1 MAKGLLFGT
10 AGIPLSTKVQTTQAG
25 IERVYE
31 LGLGCMEVEF
41 VQGVKMSEKSAHS
54 VGEVARRTGVK
65 LTAHA
70 PYFVNLN
77 AQEREKVVAS
87 KQRLLQ
93 TARICSLF
101 GGQSIVFHPAFYLNR
116 PQDEV
121 YQTVKRNLEQVVTE
135 LREQGNQVQVRPEV
149 MGKGTQFGT
158 LDEILRLAIELRGIA
173 PCIDFAH
180 WHARTGQFNSYHEF
194 INILDQVEAKLGRK
208 GLEDMLIHI
217 SGIDYGKG
225 GEKKHLNL
233 KNSDFQY
240 LELLKALKDRDAQ
253 GLVICE
259 SPNREQDALLLQQTY
274 SAL

>member
-10 AGIPLSTKVQTTQAG
+10 AGIPLSTKVSTTQAG

-41 VQGVKMSEKSAHS
+41 VQGVKMSKESAYS
-54 VGEVARRTGVK
+54 VGEVAQKRGIR

-87 KQRLLQ
+87 KGRLLH

-101 GGQSIVFHPAFYLNR
+101 GGESIVFHPAFYLNR
-116 PQDEV
+116 PQGEV
-121 YQTVKRNLEQVVTE
+121 YETVKGHLEQMVKE
-135 LREQGNQVQVRPEV
+135 LRAQGNRVWVRPEV

-158 LDEILRLAIELRGIA
+158 LDEILRLSAELEGVA

-180 WHARTGQFNSYHEF
+180 WHARTGKFNSYDEF
-194 INILDQVEAKLGRK
+194 INILNQVEGRLGRR
-208 GLEDMLIHI
+208 GLDDMLIHV
-217 SGIDYGKG
+217 SGIDYGKQ

-233 KNSDFQY
+233 RESDFQY
-240 LELLKALKDRDAQ
+240 VELLRALKDREAQ
-253 GLVICE
+253 GSVICE
-259 SPNREQDALLLQQTY
+259 SPNREQDALLLQQAY
-274 SAL
+274 MAL

>member
-10 AGIPLSTKVQTTQAG
+10 AGIPLSTKVSTTQAG

-41 VQGVKMSEKSAHS
+41 VQGVKMSKESAYY
-54 VGEVARRTGVK
+54 VGEVAQKRGIK

-77 AQEREKVVAS
+77 AREREKVVAS
-87 KQRLLQ
+87 KGRLLH

-101 GGQSIVFHPAFYLNR
+101 GGESIVFHPAFYLNR
-116 PQDEV
+116 PQGEV
-121 YQTVKRNLEQVVTE
+121 YETVKGHLEQMVKE
-135 LREQGNQVQVRPEV
+135 LRAQGNRVWVRPEV

-158 LDEILRLAIELRGIA
+158 LDEILRLSAELEGIA

-180 WHARTGQFNSYHEF
+180 WHARTGKFNSYDEF
-194 INILDQVEAKLGRK
+194 INILDQVEGRLGRK
-208 GLEDMLIHI
+208 GLDDMHIHV
-217 SGIDYGKG
+217 SGIDYGKQ

-233 KNSDFQY
+233 RESDFQY
-240 LELLKALKDRDAQ
+240 VELLKALKDREAQ
-253 GLVICE
+253 GLIICE

-274 SAL
+274 KAL

>member
-1 MAKGLLFGT
+1 MANGLLFGT
-10 AGIPLSTKVQTTQAG
+10 AGIPLSTKVPTSQAG

-41 VQGVKMSEKSAHS
+41 VQGVKMSEKSAYS
-54 VGEVARRTGVK
+54 VGEVAQKRGIK

-87 KQRLLQ
+87 KGRLLQ
-93 TARICSLF
+93 TAHICSLF

-116 PQDEV
+116 PQGEV
-121 YQTVKRNLEQVVTE
+121 YETVKMHLEQLVKK
-135 LREQGNQVQVRPEV
+135 LRAQGNRVWVRPEV

-158 LDEILRLAIELRGIA
+158 LDELLRLSAELEGVA

-180 WHARTGQFNSYHEF
+180 WHARTGRFNSYDEF
-194 INILDQVEAKLGRK
+194 TKVLDQVEGKLGRK
-208 GLEDMLIHI
+208 GLDDMLIHI
-217 SGIDYGKG
+217 SGIDYGKQ

-233 KNSDFQY
+233 RESDFQY
-240 LELLKALKDRDAQ
+240 EELLKALKDREVQ
-253 GLVICE
+253 GSVICE
-259 SPNREQDALLLQQTY
+259 SPNREQDALLLQQSY
-274 SAL
+274 KAL

>member
-1 MAKGLLFGT
+1 MTKGLLFGP
-10 AGIPLSTKVQTTQAG
+10 AGIPLSTKIQTTQAG
-25 IERVYE
+25 IERVHE

-41 VQGVKMSEKSAHS
+41 VQGVKMSEKSAYA
-54 VGEVARRTGVK
+54 VGEVGQRMGIK

-77 AQEREKVVAS
+77 AQEQEKVVAS
-87 KQRLLQ
+87 KQRLLH

-116 PQDEV
+116 PPDEV

-135 LREQGNQVQVRPEV
+135 LRARGNQVWVRPEL

-158 LDEILRLAIELRGIA
+158 LDELLRLSVELERVA

-180 WHARTGQFNSYHEF
+180 WHARTGRFNSYDEF
-194 INILDQVEAKLGRK
+194 IDILDQIEAQLGRN
-208 GLEDMLIHI
+208 GLDDMLIHV

-233 KNSDFQY
+233 KDSDLQY
-240 LELLKALKDRDAQ
+240 LELLKALKDREAQ
-253 GLVICE
+253 GLLICE

-274 SAL
+274 HAL

>member
-1 MAKGLLFGT
+1 MPKGLLFGT
-10 AGIPLSTKVQTTQAG
+10 AGIPLSTKVPATQAG

-41 VQGVKMSEKSAHS
+41 VQGVRMSEKSAYS
-54 VGEVARRTGVK
+54 VGAVAQRTGIK

-121 YQTVKRNLEQVVTE
+121 YETVKTNLEQVVTE
-135 LREQGNQVQVRPEV
+135 LRTQGNQVRVRPEL

-158 LDEILRLAIELRGIA
+158 LNEILRLSVDLEGVA

-180 WHARTGQFNSYHEF
+180 CHARAGRFNSYHEF
-194 INILDQVEAKLGRK
+194 INILDQIEAKLGRK
-208 GLEDMLIHI
+208 GLDDMLIHI

-233 KNSDFQY
+233 KDSDFQY
-240 LELLKALKDRDAQ
+240 LELLKALNDRNAQ
-253 GLVICE
+253 GLVVCE

>member
-10 AGIPLSTKVQTTQAG
+10 AGIPLSTKVSTTQAG

-41 VQGVKMSEKSAHS
+41 VQGVKMSKESAYS
-54 VGEVARRTGVK
+54 VGEVAKKRGIK

-77 AQEREKVVAS
+77 AREREKVVAS
-87 KQRLLQ
+87 KGRLLH

-101 GGQSIVFHPAFYLNR
+101 GGESIVFHPAFYLNR
-116 PQDEV
+116 PQGEV
-121 YQTVKRNLEQVVTE
+121 YETVKGHLEQMVKE
-135 LREQGNQVQVRPEV
+135 LRAQGNRVWVRPEV

-158 LDEILRLAIELRGIA
+158 LDETLRLSAELEGIA

-180 WHARTGQFNSYHEF
+180 WHARTGKFNSYDEF
-194 INILDQVEAKLGRK
+194 INILNQVEGRLGRR
-208 GLEDMLIHI
+208 GLDDMLIHV
-217 SGIDYGKG
+217 SGIDYGKQ

-233 KNSDFQY
+233 RESDFQY
-240 LELLKALKDRDAQ
+240 VELLRALKDREAQ
-253 GLVICE
+253 GSVICE

-274 SAL
+274 KAL